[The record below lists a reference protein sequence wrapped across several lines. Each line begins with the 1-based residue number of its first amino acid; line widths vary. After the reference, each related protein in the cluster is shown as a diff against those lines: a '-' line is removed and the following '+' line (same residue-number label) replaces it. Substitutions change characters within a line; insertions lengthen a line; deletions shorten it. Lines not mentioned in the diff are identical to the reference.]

1 MENYKNESMVDVAYG
16 VLVDAGATVK
26 FKDLYNSVCDKLELS
41 EEERS
46 ERISLFYTNLSL
58 DGRFVTLGENEW
70 DLRSRQ
76 KYEKVHIDMN
86 DVYSDIDNET
96 TGNMDLEEY
105 SDEERESEG
114 IEVDDEDSD
123 DEIDYD
129 KSREDL

>member
-1 MENYKNESMVDVAYG
+1 MENYKNESMVNVAYG
-16 VLVDAGATVK
+16 VLVDAGTTVK
-26 FKDLYNSVCDKLELS
+26 FKDLYNSVCEKLELS
-41 EEERS
+41 EEEKD
-46 ERISLFYTNLSL
+46 EKISLFYTNLSL

-123 DEIDYD
+123 DSIDYD

>member
-1 MENYKNESMVDVAYG
+1 MENYKNESMVDVAFS
-16 VLVDAGATVK
+16 VLTDAGSTVK
-26 FKDLYNSVCDKLELS
+26 FKDLYNSVCEKLELS
-41 EEERS
+41 EEERAD
-46 ERISLFYTNLSL
+46 RISNFYTNLSL

-114 IEVDDEDSD
+114 IEVDEEEADDS
-123 DEIDYD
+123 IDYD

>member
-1 MENYKNESMVDVAYG
+1 MENYKNESMVDVAFS
-16 VLVDAGATVK
+16 VLTDAGSTVK
-26 FKDLYNSVCDKLELS
+26 FKDLYNSVCEKLELS
-41 EEERS
+41 EEEKAD
-46 ERISLFYTNLSL
+46 RISNFYTNLSL

-105 SDEERESEG
+105 SEEEREAEG
-114 IEVDDEDSD
+114 IEGDEDEVDDS
-123 DEIDYD
+123 IDYD

>member
-1 MENYKNESMVDVAYG
+1 MENYKNESMVDVAFS
-16 VLVDAGATVK
+16 VLTDAGSTVK
-26 FKDLYNSVCDKLELS
+26 FKDLYNLVCEKLELS
-41 EEERS
+41 EEEKADK
-46 ERISLFYTNLSL
+46 ISNFYTNLSL

-86 DVYSDIDNET
+86 DVYSDIDDET

-114 IEVDDEDSD
+114 IVVPEDDG
-123 DEIDYD
+123 DESIDYD

>member
-1 MENYKNESMVDVAYG
+1 MENYKNESMVDVAFS
-16 VLVDAGATVK
+16 VLTDAGSTVK
-26 FKDLYNSVCDKLELS
+26 FKDLYNLVCEKLELS
-41 EEERS
+41 EEEKADK
-46 ERISLFYTNLSL
+46 ISNFYTNLSL

-86 DVYSDIDNET
+86 DVYSDIDDET

-114 IEVDDEDSD
+114 IIVPEDDSD
-123 DEIDYD
+123 ESIDYD

>member
-1 MENYKNESMVDVAYG
+1 MENYKNESMVDVAFS
-16 VLVDAGATVK
+16 VLTDAGSTVK
-26 FKDLYNSVCDKLELS
+26 FEDIYNLVCEKLELS
-41 EEERS
+41 EEEKADK
-46 ERISLFYTNLSL
+46 ISNFYTNLSL

-86 DVYSDIDNET
+86 DVYSDIDDET

-114 IEVDDEDSD
+114 IVVPEDDG
-123 DEIDYD
+123 DESIDYD

>member
-1 MENYKNESMVDVAYG
+1 MENYKNESMVDVAFS
-16 VLVDAGATVK
+16 VLTDAGSTVK
-26 FKDLYNSVCDKLELS
+26 FKDLYNSVCEKLELS
-41 EEERS
+41 EEEKAD
-46 ERISLFYTNLSL
+46 RISSFYTNLSL
-58 DGRFVTLGENEW
+58 DGRFVTLGENER

-105 SDEERESEG
+105 SEEEREAEG
-114 IEVDDEDSD
+114 IEGDEDEVDDS
-123 DEIDYD
+123 IDYD

>member
-1 MENYKNESMVDVAYG
+1 MENYKNESMVDVAFS
-16 VLVDAGATVK
+16 VLTDAGSTVK
-26 FKDLYNSVCDKLELS
+26 FKDLYNSVCEKLELS
-41 EEERS
+41 EEERAD
-46 ERISLFYTNLSL
+46 RISNFYTNLSL
-58 DGRFVTLGENEW
+58 DGRFVTLGETEW

-114 IEVDDEDSD
+114 IEVDEEEADDS
-123 DEIDYD
+123 IDYD

>member
-16 VLVDAGATVK
+16 VLVDAGTTVK
-26 FKDLYNSVCDKLELS
+26 FKDLYNSVCEKLELS
-41 EEERS
+41 EEEKD
-46 ERISLFYTNLSL
+46 EKISLFYTNLSL

-123 DEIDYD
+123 DSIDYD

>member
-1 MENYKNESMVDVAYG
+1 MENYKNESMVDVAFS
-16 VLVDAGATVK
+16 VLTDAGSTVK
-26 FKDLYNSVCDKLELS
+26 FKDLYNSVCEKLELS
-41 EEERS
+41 EEERAD
-46 ERISLFYTNLSL
+46 RISNFYTNLSL

-70 DLRSRQ
+70 ALRSRQ

-114 IEVDDEDSD
+114 IEVDEEEADDS
-123 DEIDYD
+123 IDYD

>member
-1 MENYKNESMVDVAYG
+1 MENYKNESMVDVAFS
-16 VLVDAGATVK
+16 VLTDVGSTVK
-26 FKDLYNSVCDKLELS
+26 FKDLYNSVCEKLELS
-41 EEERS
+41 EEEKAD
-46 ERISLFYTNLSL
+46 RISNFYTNLSL

-105 SDEERESEG
+105 SEEEREAEG
-114 IEVDDEDSD
+114 IEGDEDEVDDS
-123 DEIDYD
+123 IDYD

>member
-1 MENYKNESMVDVAYG
+1 M
-16 VLVDAGATVK
+16 
-26 FKDLYNSVCDKLELS
+26 
-41 EEERS
+41 
-46 ERISLFYTNLSL
+46 FYTNLSL